1 MQQTLLAIC
10 ALLVFSLYALNRHR
24 ADAETER
31 EAMGG
36 EVDLLVTEQARA
48 LMARVTA
55 LAYDEA
61 DIGATIPRTET
72 DGLTSPLGPETG
84 ETGVTAYDDA
94 DDWNGY
100 TAPLTGQW
108 DTGTTPSSTTAIG
121 LTASVVVRY
130 VQPTNPTNASTSPT
144 LAKEVV
150 VTIVETNAPQGR
162 RAARAALQQVITPA
176 MR

>member
-10 ALLVFSLYALNRHR
+10 ALLVFSLYALSRHR
-24 ADAETER
+24 ADAENER

-36 EVDLLVTEQARA
+36 EVDLLVTEQART
-48 LMARVTA
+48 LMSRVTA

-61 DIGATIPRTET
+61 DIGATIPRTDP
-72 DGLTSPLGPETG
+72 DGLTNPLGPETG
-84 ETGVTAYDDA
+84 ETVETAYDDA

-100 TAPLTGQW
+100 TATLTRQW
-108 DTGTTPSSTTAIG
+108 DTGSSSSATAIA
-121 LTASVVVRY
+121 LTASVAVRY

-150 VTIVETNAPQGR
+150 VMIVEAGTPQGR
-162 RAARAALQQVITPA
+162 RAARATLQQVITPA